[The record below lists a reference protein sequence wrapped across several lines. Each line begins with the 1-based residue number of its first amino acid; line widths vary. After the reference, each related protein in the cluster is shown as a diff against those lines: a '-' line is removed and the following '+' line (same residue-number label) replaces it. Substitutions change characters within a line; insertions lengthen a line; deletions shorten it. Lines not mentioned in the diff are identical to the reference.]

1 MKRSANAK
9 NIVFGQAVVLIDEKL
24 IGLTRDGAKFSVEYE
39 YRAIEA
45 DGDRAKVKGRIIKEK
60 GIPKAEI
67 NHLELLTKITD
78 MHPGLNVDT
87 TTKEGY
93 TVIRGTG
100 KIDDEKDYHK
110 IEIKGKTKDGR
121 VCSAGIDKA
130 INLENIE
137 WEFKDKNDIIDK
149 VTFEGVEEEEQETI
163 DEGWFIEYETGA
175 E

>member
-9 NIVFGQAVVLIDEKL
+9 NIVFGEAVVLIDEKL

-60 GIPKAEI
+60 AIPKAEI
-67 NHLELLTKITD
+67 NHLELLTRITEI
-78 MHPGLNVDT
+78 HPGLNVDT

-93 TVIRGTG
+93 TVISGTG

-110 IEIKGKTKDGR
+110 IEIRGRTKDGR
-121 VCSAGIDKA
+121 TCTAGIKQA

-137 WEFKDKNDIIDK
+137 WEFKDKNDVIDK
-149 VTFEGVEEEEQETI
+149 VTFEYAEEEEQETI
-163 DEGWFIEYETGA
+163 DEGWYIEYETGA